1 MKIVTVKKVCRKVPK
16 KSQNPAQT
24 SCKARVGNEFGCSPV
39 ATCGQPGILKKSGL
53 VLLSGD
59 SARAE
64 QGKQHPQNGRCVVH
78 SVNHDK
84 WLQLSANRTVPMPV
98 MLMSSRDAVPA
109 SSMGWR
115 EERELLTLRDKVR
128 EIKQLIRERDQ
139 QMRIVASLE
148 ARIKTLLGMAP
159 EQARK
164 AGKNLTKEEFL
175 RAAGL

>member
-1 MKIVTVKKVCRKVPK
+1 MP
-16 KSQNPAQT
+16 S
-24 SCKARVGNEFGCSPV
+24 E
-39 ATCGQPGILKKSGL
+39 
-53 VLLSGD
+53 
-59 SARAE
+59 SAKAE

-78 SVNHDK
+78 SINHDK
-84 WLQLSANRTVPMPV
+84 WLQLSANRTVPIPYF
-98 MLMSSRDAVPA
+98 LMSSRDAVP
-109 SSMGWR
+109 SSGMGWR
-115 EERELLTLRDKVR
+115 EERELLTLRDKVK
-128 EIKQLIRERDQ
+128 EIKQLLRERDQ